1 MDIAGPIAAHRFA
14 GGLKPLRRLLRD
26 HAGAAAVEFALVVP
40 AFLMLLIGVM
50 ELGRLMWT
58 QNALHY
64 AVEEAARCSAV
75 DTNICSSTSTA
86 QSFAAGRSG
95 LAFATS
101 VFTVTKTSCGWQVS
115 ASYPFL
121 FVGFLSEYSVTLH
134 AQACYPTT

>member
-1 MDIAGPIAAHRFA
+1 MDIAGPIAAHRIS
-14 GGLKPLRRLLRD
+14 GGLKPLRRLLSDR
-26 HAGAAAVEFALVVP
+26 AGAAAVEFALIVP
-40 AFLMLLIGVM
+40 AFLLLLLGIM

-75 DTNICSSTSTA
+75 DTNVCSSTSTA
-86 QSFAAGRSG
+86 KSFAAGRSG

-101 VFTVTKTSCGWQVS
+101 VFTVTQASCGWQVS
-115 ASYPFL
+115 ASYPFS

>member
-1 MDIAGPIAAHRFA
+1 MGNAGAIAENRVA
-14 GGLKPLRRLLRD
+14 GGLAPLRRLLSD

-40 AFLMLLIGVM
+40 VFLLMLIGIM
-50 ELGRLMWT
+50 EFGRLLWT

-64 AVEEAARCSAV
+64 AVEEAARCSAI
-75 DTNICSSTSTA
+75 DTDVCSSTSTT

-95 LAFATS
+95 LTFATS

-115 ASYPFL
+115 ASYPFS

-134 AQACYPTT
+134 AQACYPT